1 LPVLVTGV
9 TMYENAHRSRYS
21 AGGFRRGQS
30 RAEANCGFHKC
41 DDVGVTFELL
51 DHPADIGFRARGAT
65 LEELFS
71 GCARALVSIILDPSA
86 IRPIESISIPGTGGD
101 LESLLVNWLNE
112 VLYHVDG
119 RRIALGEFAIAHVD
133 ETSVE
138 CMARGERLDPE
149 RHPSRAV
156 VKAVTYHQ
164 LKVERTRDDWVAEVY
179 VDV

>member
-1 LPVLVTGV
+1 MWSVAGEGRPRGV
-9 TMYENAHRSRYS
+9 
-21 AGGFRRGQS
+21 
-30 RAEANCGFHKC
+30 HKC
-41 DDVGVTFELL
+41 DDVEVTFELL

-86 IRPIESISIPGTGGD
+86 IRPIESISIPGSGGD

-119 RRIALGEFAIAHVD
+119 RHIALGEFAIAHVD

-138 CMARGERLDPE
+138 CMARGEPLDPE

-164 LKVERTRDDWVAEVY
+164 LKVEQTRDDWVAEVY